1 MPKVKFTKKNM
12 PKSGKAL
19 VKALREAAKTTT
31 PVDDLIELTRELVQ
45 MELKYKMPSD
55 EFYKKFQKGEMGD
68 SMEIMEWASSFE
80 MHKSLQQGLESIVKK
95 YYAVPL
101 VAV

>member
-12 PKSGKAL
+12 PTSGKAL

-31 PVDDLIELTRELVQ
+31 PIDDLIELTRELVQ
-45 MELKYKMPSD
+45 MEIKYKMSSD

-68 SMEIMEWASSFE
+68 SMEIMEWATSFE
-80 MHKSLQQGLESIVKK
+80 MQKSLKQGLESIVKK

>member
-1 MPKVKFTKKNM
+1 
-12 PKSGKAL
+12 
-19 VKALREAAKTTT
+19 
-31 PVDDLIELTRELVQ
+31 
-45 MELKYKMPSD
+45 
-55 EFYKKFQKGEMGD
+55 MGD